1 VRRYWNRLLP
11 EYLFT
16 WTAFFVTL
24 MWALLV
30 HFSDQLLN
38 QSGDYLE
45 RFIVVF
51 SLHLFVYLS
60 LFVATQLYINRISP
74 AYVSVTLLITI
85 CLVALGR
92 GYLFDYWLYSWE
104 IVEKLRI
111 GFRMRSSLLNTAV
124 SFVIAVVVIANTRRH
139 QMIAGQLLRERARL
153 ENSQLVESEQIE
165 EFHESLVRSITND
178 LKLRVDLMLDK
189 SAQEVLPLLHD
200 LINKV
205 VQPLSRDLSLE
216 KQLWT
221 PDFIAIPKLSFNW
234 SSLLARSF
242 NPSKINYI
250 SIPLLLTIIVTPTI
264 LIQNSPTE
272 ALIGLGLTN
281 IVAIFVGY
289 LFREIFTRRPGNIF
303 QYLLVIFLTGLSMG
317 ITSTYLTWDNDSRFA
332 LFIPGILF
340 YVISA
345 ILLALINGAEEQRTI
360 DELELRLTVDQLLW
374 SISRVRERQRQNYR
388 NLSRNLHDHV
398 QAQFSSSYLEF
409 EKSIAQGSNSK
420 ERLSKM
426 IGGLYTS
433 IDGLVNRHMGVEAID
448 IVIEKI
454 QENWINIARISLKS
468 DPVILKSIEKD
479 ALCSTSIIDV
489 IPELVFNG
497 IKHGKATEID
507 LKLEL
512 IDDWKVRLSVID
524 NGSFEKVES
533 AIGLGTKI
541 LNESCISWT
550 RDRSNAQT
558 VTVTDFAFRPAT

>member
-1 VRRYWNRLLP
+1 
-11 EYLFT
+11 
-16 WTAFFVTL
+16 

-38 QSGDYLE
+38 QSGDYLK

-51 SLHLFVYLS
+51 TLHLLVFLT
-60 LFVATQLYINRISP
+60 LFVATRLYINRMSP
-74 AYVSVTLLITI
+74 AYVSLTLFITI
-85 CLVALGR
+85 CLVGLGR

-104 IVEKLRI
+104 IVENLRI
-111 GFRMRSSLLNTAV
+111 GFRMRSSLLNTTV

-139 QMIAGQLLRERARL
+139 QMIAGQLLRERTRL

-178 LKLRVDLMLDK
+178 LKLRVDLMSDK
-189 SAQEVLPLLHD
+189 PAHEVLSLLDD

-205 VQPLSRDLSLE
+205 VQPLSRELSMG
-216 KQLWT
+216 KQLWA
-221 PDFIAIPKLSFNW
+221 PDFVTIPKLKFKW
-234 SSLLARSF
+234 STFLALSF
-242 NPSKINYI
+242 NPRKINYI
-250 SIPLLLTIIVTPTI
+250 SIPLLLTLIVSPTI
-264 LIQNSPTE
+264 LIQNSLTE
-272 ALIGLGLTN
+272 AVIGLGFTN
-281 IVAIFVGY
+281 VVAIFIGY
-289 LFREIFTRRPGNIF
+289 LSREIFSRRRGNIVE
-303 QYLLVIFLTGLSMG
+303 YLLVIFLTGLSMG
-317 ITSTYLTWDNDSRFA
+317 ITSTYLTRDNEARFA
-332 LFIPGILF
+332 LVIPGILF

-345 ILLALINGAEEQRTI
+345 ILLSLISGAEEQRTI
-360 DELELRLTVDQLLW
+360 GESELRLTVDQLLW

-398 QAQFSSSYLEF
+398 QAQLSSNYLEL
-409 EKSIAQGSNSK
+409 EKSIAQGNNSE

-433 IDGLVNRHMGVEAID
+433 IDGLVNRQMGVEAID
-448 IVIEKI
+448 VVIEKI
-454 QENWINIARISLKS
+454 RENWINIAKISLES
-468 DPVILKSIEKD
+468 DRAILKTIEKD
-479 ALCSTSIIDV
+479 FLCSTSIIDV

-507 LKLEL
+507 LMLEL
-512 IDDWKVRLSVID
+512 IGDRKVRLSVID

-533 AIGLGTKI
+533 AIGLGTTI

-558 VTVTDFAFRPAT
+558 VTVADFAFKPTIQL